1 MNAFGKI
8 KKTLDGISGNQSFT
22 LKEQLGYAAGIF
34 GNAMGQDCVGT
45 FSDKFGR
52 DCMGID
58 GEPLVWVGNASTAAG
73 FAIPPVAGVLLDMPV
88 KGKMS
93 MTKRLIGLM
102 PIPFAL
108 SSMLLF
114 VVPPFGRTG
123 MILWALILTVIFN
136 TVDTFYDMS
145 LLTLSLR
152 MTNNPDD
159 RKNFYTFSSFASS
172 LGSMLPGWVVPIFLK
187 AIRGAAEEKW
197 GYFFPALL
205 FCIPGVAS
213 MYAPFFTLREKTS
226 LKVNEK
232 KHKTPLNRE
241 TLGAIIRN
249 KPLAV
254 IVLACFFETF
264 RQVTYKLLPY
274 VYDNVFD
281 DYAMKPVIDAV
292 SGTLSYLGLAAV
304 PVIGKKIQSRNLLI
318 AGYGYSALL
327 YGIISLFNI
336 GFSVS
341 KIRGLRWLIGILIGL
356 SGMPNSAIG
365 TLRSV
370 RIADSADYMEW
381 HSYKEKGVPIR
392 SDGILCAVSNISNKI
407 NALIKINLYNIS
419 LNKVGYQSAFADA
432 AGKTVRPVQS
442 ERTLKGIFFVFTLF
456 GLLGN
461 LLPALVFA
469 SDGFTGKKREKIL
482 DELRERRA
490 AQTENIG

>member
-1 MNAFGKI
+1 MNVFEKAKNAIGKV
-8 KKTLDGISGNQSFT
+8 SSNPSFT
-22 LKEQLGYAAGIF
+22 LKEQLGYAGGIF

-58 GEPLVWVGNASTAAG
+58 GDPLVWVGNASTAAG
-73 FAIPPVAGVLLDMPV
+73 FAVPPIAGVLLDMPS

-102 PIPFAL
+102 PVPFAL

-114 VVPPFGRTG
+114 VVPSFGATG

-159 RKNFYTFSSFASS
+159 RKNFYTFSSFAST
-172 LGSMLPGWVVPIFLK
+172 LGSMLPGWIVPIILK
-187 AIRGAAEEKW
+187 ATRGVLEEKW
-197 GYFFPALL
+197 GYFFPALV
-205 FCIPGVAS
+205 FCILGVAS
-213 MYAPFFTLREKTS
+213 MYAPFFTLKEKTA
-226 LKVNEK
+226 LKVNEQ

-241 TLGAIIRN
+241 TLGAVLHNR
-249 KPLAV
+249 PLMV
-254 IVLACFFETF
+254 IVIACFFETF
-264 RQVTYKLLPY
+264 RQVTYKLLPF

-281 DYAMKPVIDAV
+281 DYAMKPIIDAI
-292 SGTLSYLGLAAV
+292 SGTLSYIGLASV
-304 PVIGKKIQSRNLLI
+304 PVIGKKFQSRTLLV
-318 AGYGYSALL
+318 GGYSYSAVI
-327 YGIISLFNI
+327 YGILSLFNI

-341 KIRGLRWLIGILIGL
+341 KIRKLRWLVGILIGI

-370 RIADSADYMEW
+370 RTADSADYMEW
-381 HSYKEKGVPIR
+381 RSFKEKGVPVR

-407 NALIKINLYNIS
+407 NALIKINMFNIA
-419 LNKVGYQSAFADA
+419 LNKTGYLSAYTDG
-432 AGKTVRPVQS
+432 AGKTVRPTQS
-442 ERTLKGIFFVFTLF
+442 DGTLKGIFFVFTVF

-461 LLPALVFA
+461 LFPALIFA
-469 SDGFTGKKREKIL
+469 ADDFTGKKRADIL
-482 DELRERRA
+482 EELRMRREA
-490 AQTENIG
+490 HAKNVS